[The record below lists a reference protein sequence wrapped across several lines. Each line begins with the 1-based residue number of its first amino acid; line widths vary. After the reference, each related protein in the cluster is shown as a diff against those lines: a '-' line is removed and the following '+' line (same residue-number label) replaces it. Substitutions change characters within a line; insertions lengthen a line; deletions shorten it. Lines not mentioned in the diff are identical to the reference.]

1 MMEKFTIKD
10 IAKLANVSNST
21 VSRVIND
28 YPYINEKTKKK
39 VLKVISKT
47 NYKPNALARSLVT
60 KKSGMIGVIVWDLA
74 SPFFSEIVKEIGSEC
89 REKNYQPIFCSTDEN
104 DKIQAEYIELL
115 LQRNIEGFIIATAY
129 LRDPQIEKLVLR
141 GYPPVVLIDRRLQ
154 TELASYVTVDNV
166 EGAYIATKHLIDH
179 GHKRIA
185 CVTGPNN
192 SSSGLERL
200 EGYKKA
206 LAESNIP
213 IDQNLIIPGNFL
225 RADGYRAAEIIL
237 SLKEKKPTAIF
248 CSNDFMALGML
259 EFFGKQGTR
268 VPQDIALV
276 GVDDITISSLNF
288 VQLST
293 ISTNKIDIV
302 KNAIKILIK
311 KISNPDDDTHY
322 GIKIKPKLII
332 RNSCGCAK
340 YPSPRAND

>member
-1 MMEKFTIKD
+1 MGKFTIKD
-10 IAKLANVSNST
+10 IARLANVSSAT

-47 NYKPNALARSLVT
+47 DYQPNALARSLVT
-60 KKSGMIGVIVWDLA
+60 KKSGMIGVLVWDLA
-74 SPFFSEIVKEIGSEC
+74 SPFFSEIVREIGIEC
-89 REKNYQPIFCSTDEN
+89 REKNYQPIFCSTEGS

-115 LQRNIEGFIIATAY
+115 LQKNIEGFIIATAH
-129 LRDPQIEKLVLR
+129 LHDPQIERLVLR

-166 EGAYIATKHLIDH
+166 EGAYMAAKHLIDH

-185 CVTGPNN
+185 CVSGPEN

-206 LAESNIP
+206 LAESSIP
-213 IDQNLIIPGNFL
+213 IDQKLIIPGNFL
-225 RADGYRAAEIIL
+225 RAGGYRAAEVIL
-237 SLKEKKPTAIF
+237 SLKEKRPTAIF
-248 CSNDFMALGML
+248 CSNDVMALGML
-259 EFFGKQGTR
+259 EFFGKQGIR

-276 GVDDITISSLNF
+276 GFDDISISSLYLI
-288 VQLST
+288 QLST
-293 ISTNKIDIV
+293 ISSRKIDVV
-302 KNAIKILIK
+302 KNAINILIK

-322 GIKIKPKLII
+322 GIKIKPKLVI

-340 YPSPRAND
+340 YPSTHAND